1 VRTSRLVTS
10 GGRVRLRVPE
20 RSDAPAWRALRLRD
34 EPILRPVEPT
44 LADDWDN
51 AHRASV
57 FRRNLR
63 SWRRSE
69 AAGDM
74 IVSTIEVDGQFAG
87 MLTLGG
93 ITPFPVA
100 HAWIGYWVG
109 SGFTCGGVATAAVA
123 LASDYAKRVG
133 VHRIEA
139 TVLDSNV
146 PSIRVLENCGFE
158 YEGVAREAF
167 HMDGAWR
174 DHLTYARV
182 GEDSAVDLIVA
193 SGRAQYEEAEKYPPQ
208 RRA

>member
-1 VRTSRLVTS
+1 MRTSRLVTS

-20 RSDAPAWRALRLRD
+20 RSDASAWRTLRLRD

-44 LADDWDN
+44 LEDDWDN
-51 AHRASV
+51 AHKASV

-109 SGFTCGGVATAAVA
+109 SGFTSVSYT
-123 LASDYAKRVG
+123 
-133 VHRIEA
+133 
-139 TVLDSNV
+139 
-146 PSIRVLENCGFE
+146 
-158 YEGVAREAF
+158 
-167 HMDGAWR
+167 
-174 DHLTYARV
+174 HL
-182 GEDSAVDLIVA
+182 
-193 SGRAQYEEAEKYPPQ
+193 
-208 RRA
+208 

>member
-1 VRTSRLVTS
+1 MRTSRLVTR

-20 RSDAPAWRALRLRD
+20 RSDATVWRAMRIYD
-34 EPILRPVEPT
+34 EHILRSVEPT
-44 LADDWDN
+44 VEGDWGS
-51 AHRASV
+51 AHRVSV

-69 AAGDM
+69 SAGDM
-74 IVSTIEVDGQFAG
+74 IVSVIEVDGQFAG

-93 ITPFPVA
+93 ITPFPVS

-109 SGFTCGGVATAAVA
+109 SGFTGGGVATAAVA
-123 LASDYAKRVG
+123 LASDYAKKIG
-133 VHRIEA
+133 VHRLEA

-146 PSIRVLENCGFE
+146 PSISVLENCGFQ

-193 SGRAQYEEAEKYPPQ
+193 SGRARYEEAEKYPPQ